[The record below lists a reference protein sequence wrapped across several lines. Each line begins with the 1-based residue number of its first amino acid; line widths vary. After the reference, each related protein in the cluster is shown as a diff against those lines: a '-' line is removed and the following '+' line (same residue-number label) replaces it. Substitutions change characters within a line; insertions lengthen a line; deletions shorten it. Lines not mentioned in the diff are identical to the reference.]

1 MLIYNYRTVLLTDKK
16 HGLLG
21 TLQYLLQAVDDEGDT
36 ILFSLENT
44 TYSIGIPSLSSDG
57 M

>member
-1 MLIYNYRTVLLTDKK
+1 LQTVIILKYYFV
-16 HGLLG
+16 G
-21 TLQYLLQAVDDEGDT
+21 TLQYLLEAVDDEGDT

>member
-1 MLIYNYRTVLLTDKK
+1 MYYFI
-16 HGLLG
+16 G
-21 TLQYLLQAVDDEGDT
+21 TLQYLLEAVDDEGDT